1 VAAARGVLLTGLL
14 AAGCAAGPSSRAHT
28 PPLANAVLPAPAG
41 RSGARLALGGP
52 PGTKEPAVANPAAV
66 PGPAPAATPTPAAA
80 AELDASLTSDE
91 PARCPP
97 DMALVLGAVCVDRW
111 EGSLVEV
118 LPGGAERA
126 YSPFQTLDPQIVVRA
141 VSRPGVIPQAYISG
155 ADAEKACQ
163 ASGKRLCTA
172 REWEVACRGPARTT
186 YPYGAVRE
194 EKRCNDDG
202 RKVHPVADVT
212 KRLGLPE
219 DRMWYENMGNPL
231 INQLPDT
238 LDKTGEHATC
248 TNEYGAYDMV
258 GNLHEWLEDP
268 EGTFRG
274 GFYMDTVQNGEG
286 CSYATTAHA
295 KTYHDYSTGFRCCLD
310 ADPVE

>member
-1 VAAARGVLLTGLL
+1 VPDARVVLPVLWL
-14 AAGCAAGPSSRAHT
+14 AGCAAGPTTSAGTRATT
-28 PPLANAVLPAPAG
+28 PALPGPAA
-41 RSGARLALGGP
+41 RADARLALAGP
-52 PGTKEPAVANPAAV
+52 PVSAGDA
-66 PGPAPAATPTPAAA
+66 GAAA
-80 AELDASLTSDE
+80 APPSTARAPEHDPALVADE
-91 PARCPP
+91 PARCPT
-97 DMALVLGAVCVDRW
+97 DMTIVLGAVCVDRW
-111 EGSLVEV
+111 EASLVEV
-118 LPGGAERA
+118 LPGGRERPW
-126 YSPFQTLDPQIVVRA
+126 SPYQTVEPTVVVRA
-141 VSRPGVIPQAYISG
+141 VSRPDVVPQAFISG
-155 ADAEKACQ
+155 ADAEKACE

-212 KRLGLPE
+212 KKLGLPP

-238 LDKTGEHATC
+238 LEKTGSHPGC
-248 TNEYGAYDMV
+248 TNELGTFDMV

-310 ADPVE
+310 ADSVE